1 MNFQFSFK
9 NSQNV
14 VRCMNDNSDSYRHY
28 TTQSFDNIGEIP
40 TPTTF
45 CVLSAC
51 GMSHENMS
59 HACCNMCGLSSTFS
73 GSEGLLLPCDNEQMD
88 IFNFLQRKTHNNA
101 NENSSF
107 SNYDRETHDSS
118 NEVVLCKMCI
128 KRIEVVSAMRSQV
141 KFCLTK
147 LSYVDLNN
155 FRVKEYEFMHL
166 EGQSSIK
173 SLYWVVMVLWVL
185 HELSRLI

>member
-1 MNFQFSFK
+1 MIILIRTGTTLHNPSII
-9 NSQNV
+9 
-14 VRCMNDNSDSYRHY
+14 SDKFLLRLHSA
-28 TTQSFDNIGEIP
+28 
-40 TPTTF
+40 F
-45 CVLSAC
+45 CPHVTR
-51 GMSHENMS
+51 HENMS

-73 GSEGLLLPCDNEQMD
+73 GSEGILLPCDNEQMD

-155 FRVKEYEFMHL
+155 FRVKEYEFMHF